1 MSKKIKV
8 GDLLIDDRPSDY
20 SAAPVFSSPEEEDA
34 YFERETKRIK
44 NNAQRKK
51 MRVKYIGPDI
61 GVDGLF
67 NNGIYEVVEVD
78 ELTGMLR
85 IIDESGE
92 DYLYSPIKPK
102 SAAGE
107 YKGGYFEIIEDDN
120 NTLSFVIKSNI

>member
-1 MSKKIKV
+1 MSKKLKV
-8 GDLLIDDRPSDY
+8 GDLLIDDKPSDY
-20 SAAPVFSSPEEEDA
+20 FAVPIFSSPEEEDA
-34 YFERETKRIK
+34 YFEREVKRIRA
-44 NNAQRKK
+44 NALRKK
-51 MRVKYIGPDI
+51 MKVKYIGPDI

-78 ELTGMLR
+78 ELTGLLR

-102 SAAGE
+102 SVAGE

-120 NTLSFVIKSNI
+120 NTLSVVIKCNP